1 MRTRHGGVRWAYVL
15 EASALPF
22 LLVVLC
28 VFFSLLPATSDTFPT
43 MDNLRI
49 TIGAQAAL
57 TVIAMSALVPLI
69 CQEYD
74 FSVGS
79 IAGLAAVFSASLLA
93 SGGSIIVALGLSI
106 GIGLAVGL
114 VNGLLVTRLGVNS
127 VVSTLG
133 TATLIAGVVAL
144 KTNGKSI
151 VSGIPDELT
160 DFVSGTWLG
169 IPRGF
174 YIAVIISL
182 GVWYLLRQTPWG
194 RYLAA
199 IGDNRE
205 AARLLG
211 ANVKRRVLTA
221 YLITGAVAGAAALLL
236 IGDTGTASPQVGPG
250 YTLPAIAAAF
260 LSVAAIQPGRFNVW
274 GTLVAIMFLGALNSG
289 LNLAGA
295 NPYINDFANGGAL
308 ILGVALASLLGR
320 NRQQR
325 V

>member
-1 MRTRHGGVRWAYVL
+1 MSARRDSVRWAYVL
-15 EASALPF
+15 EASALPIM
-22 LLVVLC
+22 LVLLC
-28 VFFSLLPATSDTFPT
+28 VFFTFLPATSETFPT
-43 MDNLRI
+43 VDNLRI
-49 TIGAQAAL
+49 TLGAQAAL
-57 TVIAMSALVPLI
+57 IVIAMAALIPLI

-79 IAGLAAVFSASLLA
+79 IAGLSAVFAASYLSTGGSLLA
-93 SGGSIIVALGLSI
+93 ALGLSLL
-106 GIGLAVGL
+106 IGLGVGL
-114 VNGLLVTRLGVNS
+114 VNGVLVTRLGVNS

-133 TATLIAGVVAL
+133 TATLIAGLVSL
-144 KTNGKSI
+144 KTDGKSI
-151 VSGIPDELT
+151 VSGIPDSLT

-174 YIAVIISL
+174 YVALLVCV

-211 ANVKRRVLTA
+211 ANVRRRILTA
-221 YLITGAVAGAAALLL
+221 YLITGAVAGGAALLL

-274 GTLVAIMFLGALNSG
+274 GTLVAILFLGVLNSG

-295 NPYINDFANGGAL
+295 SPYINDFANGGAL

-320 NRQQR
+320 NRQR

>member
-1 MRTRHGGVRWAYVL
+1 MRGRHSGSQVAYVL
-15 EASALPF
+15 EASALPIM
-22 LLVVLC
+22 LVALC
-28 VFFSLLPATSDTFPT
+28 ILFTVLPATAETFPT
-43 MDNLRI
+43 VDNLRI
-49 TIGAQAAL
+49 TLGAQAAL
-57 TVIAMSALVPLI
+57 IVIAMSALIPLI

-79 IAGLAAVFSASLLA
+79 IAGLSAVFAASYLSA
-93 SGGSIIVALGLSI
+93 GGSILVALGLSI
-106 GIGLAVGL
+106 AIGLAVGL

-133 TATLIAGVVAL
+133 TATLIAGLVAL

-151 VSGIPDELT
+151 VSGIPDDLT
-160 DFVSGTWLG
+160 DFVSGPWLG

-174 YIAVIISL
+174 YVALIVCL
-182 GVWYLLRQTPWG
+182 GAWYLLRQTPWG

-211 ANVKRRVLTA
+211 ANVSRRILVA
-221 YLITGAVAGAAALLL
+221 YLITGAIAGGAALLL

-274 GTLVAIMFLGALNSG
+274 GTLVAILFLGVLNSG

-295 NPYINDFANGGAL
+295 SPYINDFANGGAL

-320 NRQQR
+320 NRQR
-325 V
+325 A

>member
-1 MRTRHGGVRWAYVL
+1 MRTRDGHIHRAYVL
-15 EASALPF
+15 EASALPIM
-22 LLVVLC
+22 LVLLC
-28 VFFSLLPATSDTFPT
+28 VFFTLLPATADTFPT
-43 MDNLRI
+43 VDNLRI
-49 TIGAQAAL
+49 TLGAQASL
-57 TVIAMSALVPLI
+57 IVIAMAALIPLI

-79 IAGLAAVFSASLLA
+79 IAGLSAVLAATYLA
-93 SGGSIIVALGLSI
+93 SGGSIIVALGISLAV
-106 GIGLAVGL
+106 GLAVGL

-127 VVSTLG
+127 VVSTFG
-133 TATLIAGVVAL
+133 MATVIAGLVAL
-144 KTNGKSI
+144 LTSGKSI
-151 VSGIPDELT
+151 VSGIPDALT

-174 YIAVIISL
+174 YVALVVTL
-182 GVWYLLRQTPWG
+182 GVWYALRQTPWG

-211 ANVKRRVLTA
+211 ANVKRRILTA
-221 YLITGAVAGAAALLL
+221 YLITGAVAGGAALLL

-274 GTLVAIMFLGALNSG
+274 GTLVAILFLGVLNSG

-295 NPYINDFANGGAL
+295 SPYINDFANGGAL

-320 NRQQR
+320 NRQG

>member
-1 MRTRHGGVRWAYVL
+1 MRTRDGGVHWPYVL
-15 EASALPF
+15 EASALPIM
-22 LLVVLC
+22 LVLLC
-28 VFFSLLPATSDTFPT
+28 VLFTVLPATSDTFPT
-43 MDNLRI
+43 VDNLRI
-49 TIGAQAAL
+49 TLGAQAAL
-57 TVIAMSALVPLI
+57 IVIAMAALIPLI

-74 FSVGS
+74 FSVGA
-79 IAGLAAVFSASLLA
+79 IAGLAAVFAASYMA
-93 SGGSIIVALGLSI
+93 GGGSILVALLLSI

-133 TATLIAGVVAL
+133 TATLIAGLVAL

-151 VSGIPDELT
+151 VSGIPEELT

-174 YIAVIISL
+174 YVAIVVTV

-211 ANVKRRVLTA
+211 ANIKRRVLVA

-274 GTLVAIMFLGALNSG
+274 GTLVAILFLGVLNSG

-295 NPYINDFANGGAL
+295 SPYINDFANGGAL

-320 NRQQR
+320 NRQR

>member
-1 MRTRHGGVRWAYVL
+1 MRGRHTGSQVAYVL
-15 EASALPF
+15 EASALPIM
-22 LLVVLC
+22 LVALCILFTVL
-28 VFFSLLPATSDTFPT
+28 PDTAETFPT
-43 MDNLRI
+43 VDNLRI
-49 TIGAQAAL
+49 TLGAQAAL
-57 TVIAMSALVPLI
+57 IVIAMSALIPLI

-79 IAGLAAVFSASLLA
+79 IAGLSAVFAASYLSA
-93 SGGSIIVALGLSI
+93 GGSILVALGLSI
-106 GIGLAVGL
+106 AIGLAVGL

-133 TATLIAGVVAL
+133 TATLIAGLVAL

-151 VSGIPDELT
+151 VSGIPDDLT
-160 DFVSGTWLG
+160 DFVSGPWLG

-174 YIAVIISL
+174 YVALIVCL
-182 GVWYLLRQTPWG
+182 GAWYLLRQTPWG

-211 ANVKRRVLTA
+211 ANVRRRILVA
-221 YLITGAVAGAAALLL
+221 YLITGAIAGGAALLL

-274 GTLVAIMFLGALNSG
+274 GTLVAILFLGVLNSG

-295 NPYINDFANGGAL
+295 SPYINDFANGGAL

-320 NRQQR
+320 NRQR
-325 V
+325 A

>member
-1 MRTRHGGVRWAYVL
+1 VRTRQGGVRWAYLL

-28 VFFSLLPATSDTFPT
+28 VFFALLPATSDTFPT

-79 IAGLAAVFSASLLA
+79 IAGLSAVFSASVLVG
-93 SGGSIIVALGLSI
+93 GGSIFVALGLSI

-151 VSGIPDELT
+151 VSGIPDGLT

-174 YIAVIISL
+174 YVAVIVSL

-295 NPYINDFANGGAL
+295 SPYINDFANGGAL